1 MLPTVCDL
9 TSPPSTGLFARKWH
23 VLHVIMRRTMPQP
36 AQPVHQ
42 HAGEGGE
49 VQAQLI
55 GPQRGAAGAIGEQTQ
70 LLLFVPV
77 EVNSPSTNILG

>member
-1 MLPTVCDL
+1 
-9 TSPPSTGLFARKWH
+9 
-23 VLHVIMRRTMPQP
+23 MPQP

-70 LLLFVPV
+70 LLLFVPE
-77 EVNSPSTNILG
+77 EVNSPSANILG